1 MTLMRMIDPVTFAS
15 FKKWMSTQ
23 KDRDPLRRYQDLL
36 QANAVRQLFDEGR
49 LNSRF
54 QAPV

>member
-1 MTLMRMIDPVTFAS
+1 MRMIDPVTFAS